1 MHIAAFA
8 FFTFGAFASLHDAR
22 NSSCKAGTVSS
33 TCLQLKHDFP
43 NITLLPTD
51 PDYLKE
57 TRGLLLRTGVQLGR
71 IELTTYAQQFHGLPL
86 HGNAQ
91 AVFSSLAMP
100 PTFPMLSTNSL
111 AHTCPSL

>member
-8 FFTFGAFASLHDAR
+8 FFTFGAFASFHDAR

-91 AVFSSLAMP
+91 AVSFSLTTP
-100 PTFPMLSTNSL
+100 PTFPVLSNGCPT
-111 AHTCPSL
+111 HTCLSL